1 MREPS
6 PLIQTPRQRSL
17 AAGGFSLLE
26 VLVALVLVAIVL
38 ISVYRLYSQSI
49 LMDRMAR
56 FDTVAP
62 QLARLKLAELER
74 ADPGELQGG
83 EGDFGVDFPG
93 YTWRAAVEASA
104 GEAFGPPGRDLMRI
118 DLSVALGGGSLFT
131 VRTYRYYGSDL
142 DIATP

>member
-49 LMDRMAR
+49 LMDRRAR

-74 ADPGELQGG
+74 AWQEAEEIAGISDSLLLPPSMLEKL
-83 EGDFGVDFPG
+83 
-93 YTWRAAVEASA
+93 RAL
-104 GEAFGPPGRDLMRI
+104 RR
-118 DLSVALGGGSLFT
+118 
-131 VRTYRYYGSDL
+131 
-142 DIATP
+142 